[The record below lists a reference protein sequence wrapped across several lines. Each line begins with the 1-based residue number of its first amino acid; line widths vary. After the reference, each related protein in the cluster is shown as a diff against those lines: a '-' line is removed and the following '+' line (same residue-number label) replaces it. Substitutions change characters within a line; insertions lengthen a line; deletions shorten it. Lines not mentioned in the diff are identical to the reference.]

1 MREEV
6 SMVPYSP
13 NTSETISD
21 LDYISLA
28 QKLQLAIDASMRKP
42 EDIQVQQSLS
52 NILKYELT
60 IGEQTGK
67 RGYHLEKVYQML
79 LTIPAPQ
86 SKRNEHVL
94 VRHIYATNL
103 EQDSVIALWIHWHS

>member
-1 MREEV
+1 MKK
-6 SMVPYSP
+6 YQWYLTHL

-28 QKLQLAIDASMRKP
+28 KRLQFAIDASMRKP
-42 EDIQVQQSLS
+42 EDTQVQQSLS
-52 NILKYELT
+52 NKLKYELT

-67 RGYHLEKVYQML
+67 RGYHLEKVYQ
-79 LTIPAPQ
+79 PQ
-86 SKRNEHVL
+86 SKRNEHFL

-103 EQDSVIALWIHWHS
+103 GQDSVIALW